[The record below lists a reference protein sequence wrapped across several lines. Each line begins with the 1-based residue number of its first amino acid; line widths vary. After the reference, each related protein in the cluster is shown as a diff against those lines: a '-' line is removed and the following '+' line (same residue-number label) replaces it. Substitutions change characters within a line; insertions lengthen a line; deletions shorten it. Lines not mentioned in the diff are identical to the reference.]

1 MLRMWRKIPVT
12 ISRRPER
19 SILLLLENG
28 ANRVEMSTNV
38 PNIIRNKP
46 KYGGNFFIKTLI
58 LLQRYEIL
66 VFQVSGFRIFLYLCT
81 RILQK

>member
-1 MLRMWRKIPVT
+1 MLRMWRTIPVT

-38 PNIIRNKP
+38 PIIIRNKP

-58 LLQRYEIL
+58 LLQIYEIL
-66 VFQVSGFRIFLYLCT
+66 GFCLSSFVFFLYLCT